1 MRSGWTSAAAGARRL
16 TPLHIAAQG
25 GDADVM
31 AALLGAGADTSITDS
46 RRYAVYAVH
55 TDANT

>member
-31 AALLGAGADTSITDS
+31 AALLGAGADASIQDS
-46 RRYAVYAVH
+46 VG
-55 TDANT
+55 